1 MWLGYYPIHVDVKG
15 QSQHIYIYM
24 SRVNHNI
31 YMSRVNHN
39 IYMSRVN
46 HNIYMSRVNHN
57 IYMSRVNH
65 NIYMSRVNHNI
76 SMQSDDPGADMAP
89 VECPK
94 EQSVKATYSR
104 NDRPNVLLAI
114 SGAAKLLV

>member
-1 MWLGYYPIHVDVKG
+1 
-15 QSQHIYIYM
+15 M

-31 YMSRVNHN
+31 YIYIYVCQGSITTY